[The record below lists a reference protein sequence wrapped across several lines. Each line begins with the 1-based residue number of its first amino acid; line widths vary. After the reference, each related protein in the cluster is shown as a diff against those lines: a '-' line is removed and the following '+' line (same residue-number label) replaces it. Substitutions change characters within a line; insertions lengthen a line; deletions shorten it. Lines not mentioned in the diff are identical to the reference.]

1 MIRGFQEVSEDFKVH
16 KELETKLPYKGSK
29 ASAGYDFYSKKEVVI
44 YPEEKFRFYTDVKA
58 YMLDDEVL
66 EIYPRSS
73 IGIKK
78 NLILSNTV
86 GIIDADYYGN
96 KDNDGNIIIEFKNIG
111 AMPSKIEIGE
121 RIAQGV
127 FKKKLDADD
136 GAYSGGGIVRNGG
149 VGSTGK

>member
-1 MIRGFQEVSEDFKVH
+1 MIRGFQEVSKEFMVH
-16 KELETKLPYKGSK
+16 EEVETKLPYKGSK

-44 YPEEKFRFYTDVKA
+44 YPDEKFRFFTDVKA
-58 YMLDDEVL
+58 YMLEDEVL

-78 NLILSNTV
+78 NLVLTNTV

-111 AMPSKIEIGE
+111 LLPSKIEIGE
-121 RIAQGV
+121 RIAQGI

-136 GAYSGGGIVRNGG
+136 GAYSGGIDNRNGG
-149 VGSTGK
+149 VGSTGE